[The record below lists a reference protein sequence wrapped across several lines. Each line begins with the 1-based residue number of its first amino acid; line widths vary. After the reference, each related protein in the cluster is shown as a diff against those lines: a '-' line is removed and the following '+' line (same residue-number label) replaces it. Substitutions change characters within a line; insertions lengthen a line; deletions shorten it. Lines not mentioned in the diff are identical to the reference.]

1 MVSPTAT
8 QNASAVRFGAA
19 LTFES
24 LDCRE
29 APVRVRAR
37 EDTLLRVI
45 AGRVRMTVEGRV
57 RLLGPGEEAIVPAGA
72 PHRIA
77 GAEGEAHVVMGF
89 RRP

>member
-1 MVSPTAT
+1 MASTAT
-8 QNASAVRFGAA
+8 TTASAVRFGAA

-24 LDCRE
+24 FDCAE

-45 AGRVRMTVEGRV
+45 AGVVRLTVEGRV
-57 RLLGPGEEAIVPAGA
+57 RLLATGDEAIVPAGA
-72 PHRIA
+72 PHRLA

-89 RRP
+89 RRR